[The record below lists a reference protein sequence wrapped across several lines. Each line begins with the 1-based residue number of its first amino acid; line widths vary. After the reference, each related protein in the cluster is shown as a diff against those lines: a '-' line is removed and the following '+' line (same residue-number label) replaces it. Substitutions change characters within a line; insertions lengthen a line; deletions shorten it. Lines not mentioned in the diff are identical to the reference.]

1 MTPELPNILIS
12 AKDLYLKAGR
22 HDLVEAVSLEVSE
35 GEIVS
40 VIGPNGAGKTS
51 LLKLLLGLYKPDRG
65 SIRRRLG
72 LRVGYLP
79 QKTSIDP
86 VLPLSVARMMT
97 LTESFSRKEVETALA
112 ETGVLSLIDEPV
124 QTLSGGEFQRMML
137 ARALLREPE
146 LLVLDEPAQ
155 GVDHLGEAELYGL
168 NTSGF
173 LGWKREAVWRF
184 TVTTMTTFMVFPE
197 MLKPRNL
204 SRPLEFSR

>member
-79 QKTSIDP
+79 QKTSIC
-86 VLPLSVARMMT
+86 
-97 LTESFSRKEVETALA
+97 
-112 ETGVLSLIDEPV
+112 
-124 QTLSGGEFQRMML
+124 
-137 ARALLREPE
+137 LLYTSPSPR
-146 LLVLDEPAQ
+146 D
-155 GVDHLGEAELYGL
+155 GL
-168 NTSGF
+168 
-173 LGWKREAVWRF
+173 
-184 TVTTMTTFMVFPE
+184 
-197 MLKPRNL
+197 L
-204 SRPLEFSR
+204 SRMPSSA